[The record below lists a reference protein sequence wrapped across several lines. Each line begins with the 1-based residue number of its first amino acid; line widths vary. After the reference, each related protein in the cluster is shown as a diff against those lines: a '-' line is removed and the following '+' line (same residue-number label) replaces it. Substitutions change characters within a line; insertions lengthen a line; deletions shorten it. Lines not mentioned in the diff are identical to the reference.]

1 MGYLYLFL
9 PHGLTNEYV
18 ISILFLV
25 LQANT
30 CLSANNNDFN
40 EILSINAI
48 SETMTTL
55 PVNSKG
61 SCMI

>member
-1 MGYLYLFL
+1 MKMLFQF
-9 PHGLTNEYV
+9 Y
-18 ISILFLV
+18 FLV
-25 LQANT
+25 LQAYT

-40 EILSINAI
+40 EILTINAI

-55 PVNSKG
+55 PVNSEG